1 MRIETY
7 FDSLKNTIDN
17 CSVIQSSNVNY
28 DKRATYE
35 GFIRGELYFIDDS
48 ILSFREFVD
57 AETTVER
64 LMYVYHFMDSS
75 KSLIVRYDN
84 SGHHKNLNMLDT

>member
-7 FDSLKNTIDN
+7 FDSLKNIIDN

-35 GFIRGELYFIDDS
+35 GFLRGELYFIDDS
-48 ILSFREFVD
+48 ILFAR
-57 AETTVER
+57 
-64 LMYVYHFMDSS
+64 
-75 KSLIVRYDN
+75 KSQKTNLKFQIN
-84 SGHHKNLNMLDT
+84 PKNQI